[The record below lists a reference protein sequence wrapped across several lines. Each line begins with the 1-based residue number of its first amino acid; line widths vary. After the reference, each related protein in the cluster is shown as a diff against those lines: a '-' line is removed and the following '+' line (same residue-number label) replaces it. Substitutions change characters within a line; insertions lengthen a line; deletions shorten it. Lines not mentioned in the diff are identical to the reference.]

1 MKREDEH
8 LIRLFSMIN
17 GVVKEEIDK
26 RSDEMIIVLKECS
39 LVYSDLL
46 DRVRN
51 LKRYTRGNVT
61 EPYNLREI
69 LLIEVERKI
78 KKEMGNLPI
87 TNLPS
92 QKN

>member
-8 LIRLFSMIN
+8 LIRLFAMIN

-26 RSDEMIIVLKECS
+26 RSDEMIIALKECS
-39 LVYSDLL
+39 VVYSDLL
-46 DRVRN
+46 DKVKN
-51 LKRYTRGNVT
+51 LKRYTRGNVYD
-61 EPYNLREI
+61 PYNLPEI

-78 KKEMGNLPI
+78 KKEMDNLPI

>member
-8 LIRLFSMIN
+8 LIRLFAMIN

-26 RSDEMIIVLKECS
+26 RSDEMIIALKECS
-39 LVYSDLL
+39 VVYSDLL

-78 KKEMGNLPI
+78 KKEMDNLPI
-87 TNLPS
+87 TNRPS

>member
-8 LIRLFSMIN
+8 LIRLFAMIN
-17 GVVKEEIDK
+17 GVVKEEMDK
-26 RSDEMIIVLKECS
+26 RSDEMIIALKECS
-39 LVYSDLL
+39 VVYSDLL

-78 KKEMGNLPI
+78 KKEMDNLPI
-87 TNLPS
+87 TNRPS

>member
-8 LIRLFSMIN
+8 LIRLFAMIN

-26 RSDEMIIVLKECS
+26 RSDEMIIALKECS
-39 LVYSDLL
+39 VVSSDLL

-78 KKEMGNLPI
+78 KKEMDNLPI
-87 TNLPS
+87 TNRPS

>member
-8 LIRLFSMIN
+8 LIRLFAMIN

-26 RSDEMIIVLKECS
+26 RSDEMIIALKECS
-39 LVYSDLL
+39 VVYSDLL

-78 KKEMGNLPI
+78 KKEMDNLPI
-87 TNLPS
+87 TNCPS

>member
-8 LIRLFSMIN
+8 LIRLFAMIN

-26 RSDEMIIVLKECS
+26 RSDEMIIALKECS
-39 LVYSDLL
+39 VVYSDLL

-78 KKEMGNLPI
+78 KKEMDNLPI
-87 TNLPS
+87 TNRPY

>member
-8 LIRLFSMIN
+8 LIRLFAMIN

-26 RSDEMIIVLKECS
+26 RSDEMIIALKECS
-39 LVYSDLL
+39 VVYSDLL

-78 KKEMGNLPI
+78 KKEMDNLPI
-87 TNLPS
+87 TNRPS
-92 QKN
+92 KKN

>member
-8 LIRLFSMIN
+8 LIHLLVMLNR
-17 GVVKEEIDK
+17 VVKEAIDK
-26 RSDEMIIVLKECS
+26 RSDEMIIALKECS
-39 LVYSDLL
+39 VVYSDLL
-46 DRVRN
+46 DKVKN

-78 KKEMGNLPI
+78 KKEMDNLPV

>member
-8 LIRLFSMIN
+8 LIRLFAMIN

-26 RSDEMIIVLKECS
+26 RSDEMIIALKECS
-39 LVYSDLL
+39 VVYSDLL

-78 KKEMGNLPI
+78 KKEMDNLPI
-87 TNLPS
+87 TNRQS